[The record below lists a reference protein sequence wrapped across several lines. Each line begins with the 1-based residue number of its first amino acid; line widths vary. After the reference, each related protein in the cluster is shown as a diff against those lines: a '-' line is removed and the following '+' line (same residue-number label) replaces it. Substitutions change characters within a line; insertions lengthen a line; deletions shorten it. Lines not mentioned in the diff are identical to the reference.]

1 MNSVETVYP
10 LDANG
15 LPCIM
20 GRYYVGHILDLDGG
34 PWVDKDTAQKIL
46 NDIHKKSGEL
56 ERSTI
61 ID

>member
-20 GRYYVGHILDLDGG
+20 GRYYVGHIVNLDGG
-34 PWVDKDTAQKIL
+34 PWVDKQTAQKIL
-46 NDIHKKSGEL
+46 DDLHKKSGKL
-56 ERSTI
+56 
-61 ID
+61 